1 MGIRH
6 LLNMLVNPK
15 LRVEAALGREYAAY
29 RHASE
34 TDGECPDPHVIL
46 AQVWLSH
53 KANSTMIDPNEP
65 SSRQRAFAQT
75 WQLAVIPWPQNVRA
89 LGLNIL
95 HEERPNLIHKFP
107 EYTRELNDL
116 LAPVLKSRQ
125 SSEFLAQYEKTN
137 PNVLYE
143 ASAESGTG
151 WFFEPL

>member
-6 LLNMLVNPK
+6 LLKMLVNPK
-15 LRVEAALGREYAAY
+15 LRVEAALRREYAAY

-34 TDGECPDPHVIL
+34 TGGECPDPHVIL

-53 KANSTMIDPNEP
+53 KAISTMIDPNDP
-65 SSRQRAFAQT
+65 SSRQQAYAKT
-75 WQLAVIPWPQNVRA
+75 WQFAVIPWPQNVRA

-95 HEERPNLIHKFP
+95 
-107 EYTRELNDL
+107 

-125 SSEFLAQYEKTN
+125 SGEFLARYEETN

-151 WFFEPL
+151 WFFDPL